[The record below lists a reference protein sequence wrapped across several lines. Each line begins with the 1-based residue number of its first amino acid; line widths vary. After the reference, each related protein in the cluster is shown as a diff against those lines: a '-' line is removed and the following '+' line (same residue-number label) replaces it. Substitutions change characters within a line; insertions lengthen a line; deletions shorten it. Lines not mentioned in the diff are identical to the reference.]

1 MKKVALLP
9 SLLTLGNAALGFT
22 AIVTVLDAAF
32 VGAPNKVVDPGKLQ
46 IAIYC
51 IFGAMLCDAL
61 DGAVARLVKGTSD
74 FGGELDSLADIVSF
88 GIAPALIVKAIVKF
102 DFHFF
107 EGVNWNPWSKITWL
121 VTGIYCLGTI
131 LRLARFNVESKPD
144 HESRQFFDGLPCP
157 PAAGVLVAVAL
168 LYIVEPVLRDV
179 TFYTMLISAPF
190 LALMMVSRIRYSH
203 LINRLLLGERS
214 FAYLVLFAGALVA
227 VFTLGIY
234 LYALAAGFLAYAL
247 WGLIA
252 AILRKRRKSPQTP
265 EPSDERAIINTH

>member
-32 VGAPNKVVDPGKLQ
+32 AGAPNKVDPGKLQ

-61 DGAVARLVKGTSD
+61 DGTVAHLVKGTTE
-74 FGGELDSLADIVSF
+74 FGGYLDSLADMVSF

-102 DFHFF
+102 DFHLF
-107 EGVNWNPWSKITWL
+107 EGYNWNPWSKITWL

-144 HESRQFFDGLPCP
+144 HESHQFFDGLPCP

-203 LINRLLLGERS
+203 LINRVLLGERS

-234 LYALAAGFLAYAL
+234 IYALAAGFLAYAL

-252 AILRKRRKSPQTP
+252 AILRKKRKGPQTP
-265 EPSDERAIINTH
+265 EPSDERVIINTH